1 MAAIISTTQLRFIG
15 IYLAMI
21 MKTVDKV
28 ISFLIIFGLFTFA
41 LAHSLHLLIGSE
53 SEISRDFNINMFTQF
68 GSVVIASYYMM
79 FTGKGYGKPYISKNL
94 NEVVRLP
101 EEQPSLKQIEDGVER
116 KFEMIF
122 NQLSTLKEIEKKTED
137 LLSLKQDIKELKKL
151 IEKSK

>member
-1 MAAIISTTQLRFIG
+1 MLPHQRRKENWFPYVIIQDI
-15 IYLAMI
+15 
-21 MKTVDKV
+21 
-28 ISFLIIFGLFTFA
+28 
-41 LAHSLHLLIGSE
+41 
-53 SEISRDFNINMFTQF
+53 
-68 GSVVIASYYMM
+68 
-79 FTGKGYGKPYISKNL
+79 GKGYGKPYISKNL